1 MLFQLLIFAVDGQ
14 EILGSGQGEHQLL
27 LFLTGVAG
35 DMDVVHALIDD
46 FCAQQEQTVDDLG
59 HALLV
64 AGDGLGRDDDEV
76 AGADAHLT
84 VAAGSHAAQG
94 AQRLA
99 LTAGGHQH
107 HLFRRILV
115 YLIDADEGAFRDVH
129 IAQLLSHGGIVD
141 HAAAAEGH
149 LAAILHGEVDDLLD
163 AVDVGREGRNDDALV
178 LRPGKQAADTGG
190 HLLLGGG
197 EAGTLRV
204 GGVAQQSQHAL
215 LTVLRQSRK
224 VGGAA
229 GQRGVVDLEVAGLDD
244 GAGRAVDGES
254 YRVRDGVVHMDGLH
268 GEAAQLELLA
278 GGDLHE
284 LGLACQAELFQLI
297 ADEAAGQ
304 AGAVDG
310 QIELLQQVGDA
321 ADVVLM
327 AVGDEQALD
336 LILILHHKGEVGD
349 DHIDAEHIIVGENEA
364 AVHDDHIAAALIDR
378 HVLAY
383 FAEAAQRIDMD
394 GRCSLFGLLGAAG
407 PAGVVGAAGSAG
419 ALFAGRIGRSGS
431 VVLFFCLCHRKPPK
445 IQSAKHRSAPE
456 DSLPCIKGSI
466 KTHLLPSDASY
477 RNHFI
482 SVVLYHAAGSAGSL
496 LPIQSICSMRPRRF
510 GRNAVSAPTAR
521 PYTHFVATSIV
532 FLASFVNSKLG
543 PGGGKLCPSP

>member
-1 MLFQLLIFAVDGQ
+1 
-14 EILGSGQGEHQLL
+14 
-27 LFLTGVAG
+27 
-35 DMDVVHALIDD
+35 
-46 FCAQQEQTVDDLG
+46 
-59 HALLV
+59 
-64 AGDGLGRDDDEV
+64 
-76 AGADAHLT
+76 
-84 VAAGSHAAQG
+84 
-94 AQRLA
+94 
-99 LTAGGHQH
+99 
-107 HLFRRILV
+107 
-115 YLIDADEGAFRDVH
+115 
-129 IAQLLSHGGIVD
+129 
-141 HAAAAEGH
+141 
-149 LAAILHGEVDDLLD
+149 
-163 AVDVGREGRNDDALV
+163 
-178 LRPGKQAADTGG
+178 
-190 HLLLGGG
+190 
-197 EAGTLRV
+197 
-204 GGVAQQSQHAL
+204 
-215 LTVLRQSRK
+215 
-224 VGGAA
+224 
-229 GQRGVVDLEVAGLDD
+229 
-244 GAGRAVDGES
+244 
-254 YRVRDGVVHMDGLH
+254 MDGLH

-349 DHIDAEHIIVGENEA
+349 DHIDAEHIVIREDEA

-378 HVLAY
+378 HVLAH

-407 PAGVVGAAGSAG
+407 PTGVVGAAGSAG

-482 SVVLYHAAGSAGSL
+482 SVVFMPRCRFRRKPFAHPVHLFDATAALRQERCERTHGAPLYAFRCNKYSISRLFCQFQAWAG
-496 LPIQSICSMRPRRF
+496 RW
-510 GRNAVSAPTAR
+510 
-521 PYTHFVATSIV
+521 
-532 FLASFVNSKLG
+532 
-543 PGGGKLCPSP
+543 

>member
-1 MLFQLLIFAVDGQ
+1 
-14 EILGSGQGEHQLL
+14 
-27 LFLTGVAG
+27 
-35 DMDVVHALIDD
+35 MD
-46 FCAQQEQTVDDLG
+46 
-59 HALLV
+59 
-64 AGDGLGRDDDEV
+64 R
-76 AGADAHLT
+76 
-84 VAAGSHAAQG
+84 
-94 AQRLA
+94 
-99 LTAGGHQH
+99 
-107 HLFRRILV
+107 
-115 YLIDADEGAFRDVH
+115 
-129 IAQLLSHGGIVD
+129 
-141 HAAAAEGH
+141 
-149 LAAILHGEVDDLLD
+149 
-163 AVDVGREGRNDDALV
+163 
-178 LRPGKQAADTGG
+178 
-190 HLLLGGG
+190 
-197 EAGTLRV
+197 
-204 GGVAQQSQHAL
+204 
-215 LTVLRQSRK
+215 
-224 VGGAA
+224 
-229 GQRGVVDLEVAGLDD
+229 
-244 GAGRAVDGES
+244 
-254 YRVRDGVVHMDGLH
+254 LH

-284 LGLACQAELFQLI
+284 LGLACKAELFQLI

-310 QIELLQQVGDA
+310 QIEFLQQVGDA

-336 LILILHHKGEVGD
+336 LILILHHKGEIRD
-349 DHIDAEHIIVGENEA
+349 DHIDAEHIVIRENEA

-482 SVVLYHAAGSAGSL
+482 SVVLYNAAGSAGSL